1 MGTDELVLIF
11 IPKGKIVDMMKKT
24 LKVLFAVAGLTVSA
38 AMPRSEWHAKIG
50 ECVLD
55 PVVLKTTISQLSSAD
70 KPAFLAEV
78 NEAISK
84 MPGSAEMKSAKFLL
98 ANRAAVAGAGS
109 ADRAVVLAEVF
120 ATVPPEDL
128 TVIIEEF
135 SKSEFSRPATMDDS
149 QYTKIVASAISKIVQ
164 RCSSSELGNVR
175 SAIAGLMFVKSAGTA
190 AEQAQKIVVDA
201 LPADSRN
208 EAVNSWYPAALG
220 KDQAQSYDPM
230 LAAAQAGE
238 EPDHTAVI
246 AIASAQITESMLA
259 DLQAGG
265 LPTTQ
270 AAGNKLGSIPADFPN
285 FDVDAMNVTIPMPSR
300 GRVLGPAISQSF
312 LTGDPADKHIPVK
325 NPWYSDGRKDGDK
338 EPGPYWLQKL

>member
-1 MGTDELVLIF
+1 MI
-11 IPKGKIVDMMKKT
+11 KKT
-24 LKVLFAVAGLTVSA
+24 LMVLSAIAALVVSA
-38 AMPRSEWHAKIG
+38 AIPRSEWHAKIG
-50 ECVLD
+50 ECALD
-55 PVVLKTTISQLSSAD
+55 PVVLKATVAQLSSAD
-70 KPAFLAEV
+70 KTAFLAEI

-84 MPGSAEMKSAKFLL
+84 MPGSAEVKAAQFLA

-109 ADRAVVLAEVF
+109 ADRAAVLAEVF
-120 ATVPPEDL
+120 ATVPPESL

-149 QYTKIVASAISKIVQ
+149 QYTNIVASAISKIVQ

-175 SAIAGLMFVKSAGTA
+175 SAMAGLMFVKSAGTA
-190 AEQAQKIVVDA
+190 AEQTQNIVIDA
-201 LPADSRN
+201 LPQDSRS
-208 EAVNSWYPAALG
+208 EASNSWYPAALG
-220 KDQAQSYDPM
+220 KDQAQSYDPI
-230 LAAAQAGE
+230 LAAAQADE

-246 AIASAQITESMLA
+246 AITSAQVTESMLA

-265 LPTTQ
+265 LPATQ
-270 AAGNKLGSIPADFPN
+270 AAGNRLGGIPADYPN

-312 LTGDPADKHIPVK
+312 LTGDPADKHIPVE

>member
-1 MGTDELVLIF
+1 
-11 IPKGKIVDMMKKT
+11 MMKKA
-24 LKVLFAVAGLTVSA
+24 LMVLSAVAALAVSA
-38 AMPRSEWHAKIG
+38 AMPRSEWHAKVG
-50 ECVLD
+50 ECALD
-55 PVVLKTTISQLSSAD
+55 PVVLKATVSQLSSGD
-70 KPAFLAEV
+70 KASFLAEV

-84 MPGSAEMKSAKFLL
+84 MPGSAEVKAAQFLA

-120 ATVPPEDL
+120 ATVPPEAL

-135 SKSEFSRPATMDDS
+135 SKNEFSRPAMMDDS
-149 QYTKIVASAISKIVQ
+149 QYTNIVASAMSKIVQ
-164 RCSSSELGNVR
+164 RCSSSELGNIR
-175 SAIAGLMFVKSAGTA
+175 SAMAGLMFVKSAGTA
-190 AEQAQKIVVDA
+190 AEPTQNVVVDA
-201 LPADSRN
+201 LPQDSRN
-208 EAVNSWYPAALG
+208 EAANTWYPAALG

-246 AIASAQITESMLA
+246 AIFSAQVTESMLA
-259 DLQAGG
+259 DLQAGS
-265 LPTTQ
+265 LPAAQ
-270 AAGNKLGSIPADFPN
+270 AAGNKLGGIPADYPN
-285 FDVDAMNVTIPMPSR
+285 FDVDGMNVMMPMPSR

-312 LTGDPADKHIPVK
+312 LTGDPADKHTPVE